1 MHASM
6 QASTHDTHDTHTQE
20 THARALSACN
30 SACGARAGM
39 HARTRPAQAASR
51 GESARREQWRQDRGR
66 KDAKGTRAPRRSA
79 RGRRCGRGR
88 RGRRRRGRG
97 RRGRGRRGR
106 GCGVPHIGD
115 AHAAA
120 VARLGAGAGP
130 RGPLASAPAVVRAV
144 ARALR
149 RPVAAKRSRDSAGEE
164 QEDEGSDG
172 GTASGRHVPESGGWI
187 GCYRWGLSRSRAD
200 SGSRRSA

>member
-88 RGRRRRGRG
+88 RGRRRRGHG

-106 GCGVPHIGD
+106 RGRGAPHTGD

-120 VARLGAGAGP
+120 VARLRASAGP
-130 RGPLASAPAVVRAV
+130 RGPLAGAPAVVRAV

-149 RPVAAKRSRDSAGEE
+149 RPVAAEGSRDSTGEK
-164 QEDEGSDG
+164 QEEKGGDG
-172 GTASGRHVPESGGWI
+172 TTGGRHVPKGGGWV
-187 GCYRWGLSRSRAD
+187 GRYRWGLSRPCAD